1 MPINATQAV
10 RELISYTVITDKQS
24 LIKLLERN
32 GVSLPSDASDYDVN
46 VAVLL
51 ASSKSPNFK
60 NELSRLLT
68 SKVGEASEVF
78 TEFAGSND
86 DFSFTGVDDL
96 GFTGS
101 DNFFAANGLASPF
114 ASMQLGSAV
123 KSAQAQQASQPKK
136 KTAVGNVLSGIGRF
150 FKENVLTSDN
160 INTGLQLGL
169 TTLNNKVQQKQNAVQ
184 TEALILQQQED
195 IMRQQV
201 AQKQGVSGTTILLAV
216 VGVAILGTIIYVMT
230 KKK

>member
-1 MPINATQAV
+1 MPINAPQAV
-10 RELISYTVITDKQS
+10 RELIAYTMVTDKQA

-32 GVSLPSDASDYDVN
+32 GVTLPSDASDYDVN
-46 VAVLL
+46 VAVLM
-51 ASSKSPNFK
+51 ASAKSPNFK
-60 NELSRLLT
+60 NELASLLT

-78 TEFAGSND
+78 SNFVGSD
-86 DFSFTGVDDL
+86 ADFGFTGVDDL

-101 DNFFAANGLASPF
+101 DDFFAATGVTSPF

-123 KSAQAQQASQPKK
+123 KTAQSQQVGQPKK
-136 KTAVGNVLSGIGRF
+136 KSAVGNVLAGIGKF
-150 FKENVLTSDN
+150 FKENVLTSEN

-169 TTLNNKVQQKQNAVQ
+169 TTINNKVQQKQNAVQ

-195 IMRQQV
+195 LMRQQV
-201 AQKQGVSGTTILLAV
+201 AQKQGIGGNTILIAV